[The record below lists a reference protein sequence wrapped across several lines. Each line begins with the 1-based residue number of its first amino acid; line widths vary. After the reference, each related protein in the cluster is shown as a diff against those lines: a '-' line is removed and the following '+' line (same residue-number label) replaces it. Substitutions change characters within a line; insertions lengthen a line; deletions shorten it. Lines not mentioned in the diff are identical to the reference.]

1 MATALEPTSFAVPEV
16 RQTQLLIGGKWQ
28 DAVSGKTFAT
38 VNPATEETIKTLLTE
53 INFPAA

>member
-38 VNPATEETIKTLLTE
+38 VNPATEESIAE
-53 INFPAA
+53 VAEGD